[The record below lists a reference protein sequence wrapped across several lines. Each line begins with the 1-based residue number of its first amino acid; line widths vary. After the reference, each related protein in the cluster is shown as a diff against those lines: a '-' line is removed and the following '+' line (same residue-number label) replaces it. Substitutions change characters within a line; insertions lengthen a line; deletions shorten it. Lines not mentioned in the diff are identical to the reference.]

1 MRPFGCY
8 IIGMKIGDLVVCA
21 MVSGRPVGLIVE
33 RVDSLRIFNVL
44 ISGMNITAAFQAH
57 QLEVIA

>member
-1 MRPFGCY
+1 
-8 IIGMKIGDLVVCA
+8 MKIGDLVVCA

-57 QLEVIA
+57 QLEVINESR

>member
-1 MRPFGCY
+1 
-8 IIGMKIGDLVVCA
+8 

-57 QLEVIA
+57 QLEVVNESR

>member
-1 MRPFGCY
+1 
-8 IIGMKIGDLVVCA
+8 MKVGDLVVCA
-21 MVSGRPVGLIVE
+21 TVSGRPVGLIVE
-33 RVDSLRIFNVL
+33 RYETSHMFNVL